1 MLIEVSLAPD
11 EEQGSARCRVKALR
25 SAARVAYNVIAG
37 DGQPTVVRACNINLA
52 RTLAKNFS
60 IDCIV

>member
-1 MLIEVSLAPD
+1 MKNK
-11 EEQGSARCRVKALR
+11 GSARRRVKALR